1 MTGPADTP
9 SGAATLDGRVALVTG
24 GSTGI
29 GAAVVERF
37 ARDGASVLA
46 TARDAERGRRLERD
60 LRADG
65 LNVRFEAGDVAM
77 REDCERMAR
86 ATVDRFGR
94 LDIVINNAA
103 ILEATSV
110 EATADDAWELVLAT
124 NLTSVYRV
132 SKAAIPFLREAGGGS
147 IVNIASV
154 HALATVS
161 ELAAYAAAKGGV
173 VALSRQM
180 AHDVVRDRIRV
191 NAVVVGGV
199 ATAMSRK
206 HALAMGIVVA
216 DEVEID
222 EDVLG
227 RTARPEEIA
236 AAIRFLVGPDA
247 SFVNGSAF
255 VVDGGL
261 LAKLAI

>member
-1 MTGPADTP
+1 MTEPAGGPSAD
-9 SGAATLDGRVALVTG
+9 GTLRGRVALVTG

-29 GAAVVERF
+29 GAATVERL

-46 TARDAERGRRLERD
+46 TARDAERGERLERD
-60 LRADG
+60 LRAGG
-65 LNVRFEAGDVAM
+65 LDVRFEAGDVAR
-77 REDCERMAR
+77 REDTDRMVR
-86 ATVDRFGR
+86 AAIDRFGR
-94 LDIVINNAA
+94 LDIVVNNAA

-110 EATADDAWELVLAT
+110 EATDDDAWELVIAT
-124 NLTSVYRV
+124 NLSSVYRV
-132 SKAAIPFLREAGGGS
+132 SKAAIPHLRAAGGGS

-154 HALATVS
+154 HAAATVPD
-161 ELAAYAAAKGGV
+161 LAAYAAAKGGV

-180 AHDVVRDRIRV
+180 AHDVVGDGIRV
-191 NAVVVGGV
+191 NAVVVGAV

-206 HALAMGIVVA
+206 HALLMGVDP
-216 DEVEID
+216 DEQFPVGGQT
-222 EDVLG
+222 LG
-227 RTARPEEIA
+227 RTAQPSEIA